1 MKIQFVHHLVC
12 LNHLDKQIRL
22 KLNNL
27 MTENQNECK
36 EGFLYCI
43 ECDTKYPII
52 EGIAIVVKDMVE
64 YIQNRTE
71 MYGKWLLHC
80 HSKEMKEYL
89 KDLGKRIFVSN
100 KTDTYEDGG
109 IWYLPYK
116 WFQQENHKEDRLMK
130 SLKGTPN
137 ANELYDRVIN
147 SITPKIDGIA
157 LDIGCAMGKTT
168 LQLSQKYSF
177 AIGIDLSFSFIK
189 EARKNMQESRQGN
202 VEFCVADA
210 ESPPFH
216 PMKFD
221 LIIAINLLELVNT
234 KKLLSSSH
242 WLLKPQG
249 DIIITDPYDFNRE
262 KILDKK
268 YDARSFRILL
278 EENGFEI
285 NESSLK
291 KETFIPW
298 ILKIN
303 ERIYLFY
310 YVDYIKAKKISKHK
324 VKINKY

>member
-1 MKIQFVHHLVC
+1 
-12 LNHLDKQIRL
+12 
-22 KLNNL
+22 
-27 MTENQNECK
+27 
-36 EGFLYCI
+36 
-43 ECDTKYPII
+43 
-52 EGIAIVVKDMVE
+52 
-64 YIQNRTE
+64 
-71 MYGKWLLHC
+71 
-80 HSKEMKEYL
+80 
-89 KDLGKRIFVSN
+89 
-100 KTDTYEDGG
+100 
-109 IWYLPYK
+109 
-116 WFQQENHKEDRLMK
+116 MK

-147 SITPKIDGIA
+147 SINPKIDGIA
-157 LDIGCAMGKTT
+157 LDIGCAMGKST

-177 AIGIDLSFSFIK
+177 VIGIDLSFSFIK

-210 ESPPFH
+210 EFPPFH

-234 KKLLSSSH
+234 NKLLSSCH
-242 WLLKPQG
+242 WLLRPQG

-262 KILDKK
+262 RILDKK
-268 YDARSFRILL
+268 YDSRSFRILL

-291 KETFIPW
+291 KEAFIPW

-310 YVDYIKAKKISKHK
+310 FVDYIKAKKKSKHK
-324 VKINKY
+324 VNINKY

>member
-1 MKIQFVHHLVC
+1 
-12 LNHLDKQIRL
+12 
-22 KLNNL
+22 
-27 MTENQNECK
+27 MTDNQNECK

-43 ECDTKYPII
+43 ECETKYPII
-52 EGIAIVVKDMVE
+52 EGIAIVVKDMFD

-89 KDLGKRIFVSN
+89 KEIGKTIFEPN
-100 KTDTYEDGG
+100 KTNTYEDGG

-116 WFQQENHKEDRLMK
+116 WFQQEDHKEDRLMK
-130 SLKGTPN
+130 SLKGGPN

-147 SITPKIDGIA
+147 SINPKIDGIA

-177 AIGIDLSFSFIK
+177 VIGIDLSFSFIK
-189 EARKNMQESRQGN
+189 EARKNMHESRQGN

-210 ESPPFH
+210 EFPPFH

-234 KKLLSSSH
+234 KKLLSSCH
-242 WLLKPQG
+242 WLLKPHS

-262 KILDKK
+262 RILDKK
-268 YDARSFRILL
+268 YDARSFRLLL

-291 KETFIPW
+291 KEAFIPW

-310 YVDYIKAKKISKHK
+310 FVDYIKAKKISKHK
-324 VKINKY
+324 VNINKY